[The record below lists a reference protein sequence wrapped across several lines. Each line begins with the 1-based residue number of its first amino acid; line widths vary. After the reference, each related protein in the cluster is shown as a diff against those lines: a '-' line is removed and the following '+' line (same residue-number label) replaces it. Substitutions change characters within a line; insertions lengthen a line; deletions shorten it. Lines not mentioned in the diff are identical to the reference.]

1 MPEKNRKSEHLV
13 DLKSY
18 LKKDVWCVP
27 LKSRRQI
34 IAKSTLTRLIN
45 VLLEISVQNLLVAA
59 EVLSEK

>member
-1 MPEKNRKSEHLV
+1 MNAGEKSK
-13 DLKSY
+13 KSY